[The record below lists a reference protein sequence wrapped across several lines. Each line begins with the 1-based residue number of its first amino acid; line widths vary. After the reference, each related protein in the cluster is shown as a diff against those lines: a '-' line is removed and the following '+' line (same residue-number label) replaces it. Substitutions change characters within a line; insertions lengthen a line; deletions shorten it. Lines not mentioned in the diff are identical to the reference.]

1 MGLAKKLGGGYFWG
15 RDIADV
21 MFRINF
27 LLSYGSLPYV
37 TRFYKTYEAPEPY
50 RTMYINIARWGNQM
64 AMIKKMTLEDF
75 CKISGGKSERM
86 FEQFL
91 QMHPETAPLFK
102 RKYGE

>member
-1 MGLAKKLGGGYFWG
+1 
-15 RDIADV
+15 
-21 MFRINF
+21 
-27 LLSYGSLPYV
+27 
-37 TRFYKTYEAPEPY
+37 
-50 RTMYINIARWGNQM
+50 M